1 MSEKTLSIFI
11 DESGDF
17 GSYTQHSPYYLVTM
31 ILHNQNTDISQNI
44 LALETHLNNLGY
56 PQHAIHTGPLIR
68 RESVYS
74 SESREK
80 RKKGYSK
87 SQYPTPSSLCPAPGT
102 PFSTPHALPV
112 HNEMK
117 NTPNAIRDALTGC
130 CLRCIL
136 QSVLIFLL

>member
-68 RESVYS
+68 RESVYT

-80 RKKGYSK
+80 RKNFLIY
-87 SQYPTPSSLCPAPGT
+87 
-102 PFSTPHALPV
+102 FSTFAGSQTL
-112 HNEMK
+112 N
-117 NTPNAIRDALTGC
+117 IF
-130 CLRCIL
+130 IL
-136 QSVLIFLL
+136 W